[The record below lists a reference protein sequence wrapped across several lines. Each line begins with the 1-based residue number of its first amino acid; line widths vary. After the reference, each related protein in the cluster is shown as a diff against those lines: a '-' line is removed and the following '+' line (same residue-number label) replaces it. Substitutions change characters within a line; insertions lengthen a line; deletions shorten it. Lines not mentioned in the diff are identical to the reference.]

1 MKWIVITSPD
11 FLPGE
16 ASAICFLLQ
25 NGVDIVHLRKP
36 YSQLND
42 YRALLKE
49 IPSDYHGSIVLHDH
63 FELCG
68 EFGIQGVH
76 INTRNRMVPSD
87 FRGFRS
93 CSCHSLEEV
102 CERKEIMDYV
112 FLSPIFDS
120 ISKPGYKSA
129 FSEAT
134 LREAWQKGIIDKR
147 VMALGGITFSVIP
160 WLQSLSFGGAA
171 FLGDVWEKML
181 KEGFVHLKKY
191 VEEGSRMMDKLK
203 SE

>member
-25 NGVDIVHLRKP
+25 NGVDTVHLRKP

-42 YRALLKE
+42 YRTLLME
-49 IPSDYHGSIVLHDH
+49 IPSNYHKSIVLHDH
-63 FELCG
+63 FDLCG

-76 INTRNRMVPSD
+76 LNTRNRMVPSG
-87 FRGFRS
+87 FKGFRS
-93 CSCHSLEEV
+93 CSCHSLEEI
-102 CERKEIMDYV
+102 CERKEAMDYV

-129 FSEAT
+129 FSEVT
-134 LREAWQKGIIDKR
+134 LCEAWQRGIIDKK
-147 VMALGGITFSVIP
+147 VIALGGITFSAIP

-171 FLGDVWEKML
+171 FLGNVWGKML
-181 KEGFVHLKKY
+181 EEGFVYLKKY
-191 VEEGSRMMDKLK
+191 VEEGSRMMGKLK